1 LGEPKRSWPAWAKYL
16 RNEDQIRRRR
26 SRYEPLV
33 ITASDVEAV
42 DRLLYGD

>member
-1 LGEPKRSWPAWAKYL
+1 MQAE
-16 RNEDQIRRRR
+16 EQRRRR
-26 SRYEPLV
+26 GARYEPLV